1 MFTYPPSP
9 GVLQW
14 LSGGQFASRLLRSL
28 RLWWLLNRL
37 YGAECHWAAELPQPF
52 RYGDLRDRLFAPS
65 HSSTEADSVA
75 AVVAACRGTD
85 CVCQRSLR
93 SFLIHTSLSQSL
105 PEWIHET
112 AQRTGLTP
120 ATIEAC
126 LDQAPFAVTHRSLRQ
141 DLALLVNQGWL
152 TQVPHRGYGCL
163 PASQW
168 PQPPADAVPTLDWMD
183 LSPAQ
188 TWQLLHILESVAFVQ
203 PNLDVVINTL
213 WERVGQLHSSTAKQN
228 PSLSRRIFLHL
239 DYILSPQAQETV
251 DDLQQQIE
259 SLWQTPDG
267 GVIQFE
273 TWVAK
278 EQRLARVTVYPVCL
292 HYARRAKYLSAYGLD
307 PFGQVAW
314 HNYRLDRI
322 RSNRLRV
329 LPWGDPEVPAILKQ
343 QRKTGTLPTP
353 EWIEQQL
360 EEAWGFNFYLPKA
373 LLILRFPSVFAKDY
387 VEDTVRHATFRK
399 IPYADLLS
407 LVAQQ
412 IIDGQERRAVL
423 EILRRRSPDDAYY
436 QAWVR
441 VGDVNVI
448 MRLRDWRPQG
458 EVIAPLS
465 LRQQMLDESLQE
477 VNWYQDRT
485 ENRSAKTQAKLS

>member
-9 GVLQW
+9 EILQW

-37 YGAECHWAAELPQPF
+37 YGSECHWATELPKPF
-52 RYGDLRDRLFAPS
+52 RYGALRDRLFAPS
-65 HSSTEADSVA
+65 HSPVETGSVA
-75 AVVAACRGTD
+75 VLVAACRGTD

-93 SFLIHTSLSQSL
+93 SFLTHCSWLQSL
-105 PEWIHET
+105 PEWIHTT
-112 AQRTGLTP
+112 AQGTGLTP
-120 ATIEAC
+120 ATLEAH

-141 DLALLVNQGWL
+141 DLALLAAQGWL
-152 TQVPHRGYGCL
+152 EQVSYRGYSCL

-168 PQPPADAVPTLDWMD
+168 PPPPAEMMAKLDWAG

-188 TWQLLHILESVAFVQ
+188 AWQLLPILESIAFVQ
-203 PNLDVVINTL
+203 PDLDVVINTL
-213 WERVGQLHSSTAKQN
+213 WEQVGQRHSSIVKRSQ
-228 PSLSRRIFLHL
+228 SLSHRIFLHL

-251 DDLQQQIE
+251 DDFQQQIE

-292 HYARRAKYLSAYGLD
+292 HYARRAKYLSAYGID

-322 RSNRLRV
+322 RSRHLRV
-329 LPWGDPEVPAILKQ
+329 LPWGDPAVPAILKQ

-360 EEAWGFNFYLPKA
+360 EEAWGFNFYLPRA
-373 LLILRFPSVFAKDY
+373 LLILRFPPMFAKDY

-399 IPYADLLS
+399 IAYADLSPLI
-407 LVAQQ
+407 AQHMT
-412 IIDGQERRAVL
+412 DGRERQAVL
-423 EILRRRSPDDAYY
+423 EILQRRSPDDAYY

-441 VGDVNVI
+441 VGDINVI

-458 EVIAPLS
+458 EVIAPLV
-465 LRQQMLDESLQE
+465 LRQQMLAE
-477 VNWYQDRT
+477 V
-485 ENRSAKTQAKLS
+485 EKERSHYS

>member
-9 GVLQW
+9 EVLQW
-14 LSGGQFASRLLRSL
+14 LSRGQFASRLLRSL

-37 YGAECHWAAELPQPF
+37 YGAECQWAKEFPPLF
-52 RYGDLRDRLFAPS
+52 RYGALRDRLFAPS
-65 HSSTEADSVA
+65 HSPSETGSVA
-75 AVVAACRGTD
+75 ALVADCRGTD

-93 SFLIHTSLSQSL
+93 SFLSHASLSQSI
-105 PEWIHET
+105 PEWIHAT

-120 ATIEAC
+120 ATIEAH

-141 DLALLVNQGWL
+141 DLAVLAAQGWL
-152 TQVPHRGYGCL
+152 EQVSHQGYSCL

-168 PQPPADAVPTLDWMD
+168 PPPPAEMTAKLDWAG

-203 PNLDVVINTL
+203 PNLDVVIHTL
-213 WERVGQLHSSTAKQN
+213 WEQVGRLHPSTVKRSQS
-228 PSLSRRIFLHL
+228 PSRRIFLHL
-239 DYILSPQAQETV
+239 DYILPPEVQETV
-251 DDLQQQIE
+251 DDFQQQIE

-278 EQRLARVTVYPVCL
+278 EQRLAPVTVYPVCL
-292 HYARRAKYLSAYGLD
+292 HYARRAKYLSAYGID

-322 RSNRLRV
+322 RSQRLRV

-373 LLILRFPSVFAKDY
+373 LLILRFPPMFAKDY
-387 VEDTVRHATFRK
+387 VEDTVRHATFCK
-399 IPYADLLS
+399 IPYADLFS

-412 IIDGQERRAVL
+412 ITDGQEREAVL

-436 QAWVR
+436 RAWVR
-441 VGDVNVI
+441 VGDINVTL
-448 MRLRDWRPQG
+448 RLRDWRPQG
-458 EVIAPLS
+458 EVIAPLG
-465 LRQQMLDESLQE
+465 LRQQMQAE
-477 VNWYQDRT
+477 VEEERSHYIET
-485 ENRSAKTQAKLS
+485 EE

>member
-9 GVLQW
+9 GILQW

-37 YGAECHWAAELPQPF
+37 YGVECHWATELPQPF
-52 RYGDLRDRLFAPS
+52 RYGALRDRLFAPS
-65 HSSTEADSVA
+65 HSPSETGSVA
-75 AVVAACRGTD
+75 ALVADCRGTD

-93 SFLIHTSLSQSL
+93 SLLTYPSLSQSI

-112 AQRTGLTP
+112 AQRAGLTP
-120 ATIEAC
+120 TDIEAH

-141 DLALLVNQGWL
+141 DLALLASQGWL
-152 TQVPHRGYGCL
+152 TQVSHRGYSCL

-168 PQPPADAVPTLDWMD
+168 PPPPAEMTAKLDWAG

-188 TWQLLHILESVAFVQ
+188 TWQLLHILEAVAFVQ

-213 WERVGQLHSSTAKQN
+213 WERVGQWHSSTAKRSQ
-228 PSLSRRIFLHL
+228 PPSRRIFLHF
-239 DYILSPQAQETV
+239 DYILSPEAQEQV

-267 GVIQFE
+267 GVIQFD

-292 HYARRAKYLSAYGLD
+292 HYARRAKYLSAYGID
-307 PFGQVAW
+307 PSGQVAW

-322 RSNRLRV
+322 RSQHLRV

-360 EEAWGFNFYLPKA
+360 EEAWGFNFYLPRA
-373 LLILRFPSVFAKDY
+373 LLILRFPPIFAKDY

-399 IPYADLLS
+399 ISYADLLS

-412 IIDGQERRAVL
+412 ITDGQEREAVL

-436 QAWVR
+436 RAWVR
-441 VGDVNVI
+441 VGDINVI

-458 EVIAPLS
+458 EVIAPLV
-465 LRQQMLDESLQE
+465 LRQRMLAEVEEERSHYIGSQE
-477 VNWYQDRT
+477 
-485 ENRSAKTQAKLS
+485 

>member
-9 GVLQW
+9 GILQW
-14 LSGGQFASRLLRSL
+14 LSGGQFASRLVRSL

-37 YGAECHWAAELPQPF
+37 YGAECHWATELEPPF
-52 RYGDLRDRLFAPS
+52 RYGALRDRLFAPS
-65 HSSTEADSVA
+65 HPQSEALSVA
-75 AVVAACRGTD
+75 TIVAACRGTE

-93 SFLIHTSLSQSL
+93 SLLTDDSCSQSI
-105 PEWIHET
+105 PEWITET
-112 AQRTGLTP
+112 AQRTGL
-120 ATIEAC
+120 AAAAIAAC

-141 DLALLVNQGWL
+141 DLALLVHQGWL
-152 TQVPHRGYGCL
+152 GQVPHRGYICL
-163 PASQW
+163 SASQW
-168 PQPPADAVPTLDWMD
+168 PKPPAEAVPTLDGSG

-188 TWQLLHILESVAFVQ
+188 TGQLVHILESIAFVQ
-203 PNLDVVINTL
+203 PNLHVVINSL
-213 WERVGQLHSSTAKQN
+213 WEQVGQLHTSATQRSQS
-228 PSLSRRIFLHL
+228 PSRRIFLHL
-239 DYILSPQAQETV
+239 DYILSPEAQEQV

-292 HYARRAKYLSAYGLD
+292 HYARRAKYLSAYGTD

-322 RSNRLRV
+322 RSQRLRV
-329 LPWGDPEVPAILKQ
+329 LPWGDPEVPASLKQ

-360 EEAWGFNFYLPKA
+360 EEAWGFNFYFPKA
-373 LLILRFPSVFAKDY
+373 LLILRFPVLFAKDY
-387 VEDTVRHATFRK
+387 VDDTVRHSTFRK
-399 IPYADLLS
+399 ISYAQLFLL
-407 LVAQQ
+407 VEQQ
-412 IIDGQERRAVL
+412 IANRQERQAVL
-423 EILRRRSPDDAYY
+423 QILQQKSPDDAYY

-441 VGDVNVI
+441 VGDINVT

-465 LRQQMLDESLQE
+465 LRQQMQAE
-477 VNWYQDRT
+477 V
-485 ENRSAKTQAKLS
+485 EEERSHYVEF

>member
-1 MFTYPPSP
+1 M
-9 GVLQW
+9 
-14 LSGGQFASRLLRSL
+14 
-28 RLWWLLNRL
+28 
-37 YGAECHWAAELPQPF
+37 
-52 RYGDLRDRLFAPS
+52 
-65 HSSTEADSVA
+65 
-75 AVVAACRGTD
+75 VAACRGTD

-93 SFLIHTSLSQSL
+93 SFLIYPSLSQSI

-120 ATIEAC
+120 TDIETY
-126 LDQAPFAVTHRSLRQ
+126 LDQVPFAVTHRSLRQ
-141 DLALLVNQGWL
+141 DLALLVAQGWL
-152 TQVPHRGYGCL
+152 EQVSYHGYSCL
-163 PASQW
+163 SASQW
-168 PQPPADAVPTLDWMD
+168 PPPPAEMTSNLDWAG

-213 WERVGQLHSSTAKQN
+213 WEQVGRLHSSTARQN
-228 PSLSRRIFLHL
+228 PSPGRRIFLHF
-239 DYILSPQAQETV
+239 DYILSLETQERV
-251 DDLQQQIE
+251 DDFQQQIE

-278 EQRLARVTVYPVCL
+278 EQRLAHVTVYPVCL
-292 HYARRAKYLSAYGLD
+292 HYARRAKYLSAYGID
-307 PFGQVAW
+307 PSGQVAW

-322 RSNRLRV
+322 RSQNLRV
-329 LPWGDPEVPAILKQ
+329 LPWGDPAVPAILKQ

-360 EEAWGFNFYLPKA
+360 EEAWGFNFYLPRA
-373 LLILRFPSVFAKDY
+373 LLILRFPPIFAKDY

-399 IPYADLLS
+399 ISYVDLSPLI
-407 LVAQQ
+407 AQH
-412 IIDGQERRAVL
+412 ITDELERQAVL
-423 EILRRRSPDDAYY
+423 EILQRRSPDDAYY

-441 VGDVNVI
+441 VGDINVI

-458 EVIAPLS
+458 EVIAPLV
-465 LRQQMLDESLQE
+465 LRQQMLAEVEKERSHYIEFQE
-477 VNWYQDRT
+477 
-485 ENRSAKTQAKLS
+485 